1 MAQYNITGVTKEGSV
16 FFIAVE
22 GKENPIKA
30 NCRDM
35 TITSYTGRQVKNF
48 PARVTTENADNI
60 ISWAV
65 STIKNRIKGYGVSD
79 FRRLEMFIQ
88 YLDLITNPDHLP
100 NECPHGYIKWVQDN
114 GEEISCRSL
123 NDFTAEKRLAQMP
136 KVKREM
142 YKKLLTNWYTESSI
156 AEWWVQLIDEKLIT
170 KFIQMFKAS
179 QKEFTWYFAND
190 VSDWYSEVI
199 RRRLGRTVG
208 GENWVD
214 LIDGNRSF
222 YHNLENFRNLRD
234 KEKNKKILATE
245 NRFRKITELSN
256 EKYLIIVPS
265 TMEEFTQEGKMQ
277 NNCVGSYYHDSMARG
292 EDFIYFIRKRAIPN
306 HSYITNRFNIKY
318 NHYTVESKMVN
329 NNDNTDREAIDLIK
343 EIDKMI
349 KAIMSEENGE

>member
-16 FFIAVE
+16 FLIAVE
-22 GKENPIKA
+22 GKENPIKV

-48 PARVTTENADNI
+48 PASVTTENADTT

-65 STIKNRIKGYGVSD
+65 STIKDRVKGYGISD
-79 FRRLEMFIQ
+79 FMRLEMFIQ
-88 YLDLITNPDHLP
+88 YLDLITNPYHLP
-100 NECPHGYIKWVQDN
+100 NECPQGYIKWVQDN
-114 GEEISCRSL
+114 GREISRSSL
-123 NDFTAEKRLAQMP
+123 NDFTAEKQLAQMP

-142 YKKLLTNWYTESSI
+142 YDKLLTNWTADCSI
-156 AEWWVQLIDEKLIT
+156 VEWWVQLTDEKLIT
-170 KFIQMFKAS
+170 KFIQMFKAT
-179 QKEFTWYFAND
+179 QKEFSWHVDRDLDN
-190 VSDWYSEVI
+190 WYSEVI
-199 RRRLGRTVG
+199 RNRLGRTVG

-234 KEKNKKILATE
+234 KEKNEKILATE

-292 EDFIYFIRKRAIPN
+292 ENFIYFIRKRTNPN
-306 HSYITNRFNIKY
+306 RSYITNRFNIEY
-318 NHYTVESKMVN
+318 NHYTVESRMVN
-329 NNDNTDREAIDLIK
+329 NNDNTDREAIALIK

-349 KAIMSEENGE
+349 KAIMAEENGE